1 MFPTRQVPPRAPR
14 RAVTLVETI
23 VVLAIISIL
32 AGLSISMFVMSNRQG
47 AIASDAAKIEKAM
60 ATARSYAITS
70 GTRCY
75 QVTIW
80 SDQKQFWID
89 EIDASDPNDRQTS
102 ASVAQPQIVSPE
114 SIQNNVQFAKFE
126 GGVSYTVSK
135 NGTTHQMRAYR
146 FFPDGAS
153 DDGAIYLRHDDAKV
167 GNQPVYYR
175 IRLYGPTARPAIF
188 PKVNAPA

>member
-1 MFPTRQVPPRAPR
+1 
-14 RAVTLVETI
+14 
-23 VVLAIISIL
+23 VVLAIIAVL
-32 AGLSISMFVMSNRQG
+32 AGLSITMFVMSSRQS
-47 AIASDAAKIEKAM
+47 AIESDAAKIEKAM

-75 QVTIW
+75 QVTVW
-80 SDQKQFWID
+80 PDQKQFWID
-89 EIDASDPNDRQTS
+89 EIDASDPNDHLTGT
-102 ASVAQPQIVSPE
+102 SVARPQIVSPE
-114 SIQNNVQFAKFE
+114 SIQANVQFDKFE
-126 GGVSYTVSK
+126 GGVPYSLSA
-135 NGTTHQMRAYR
+135 NGKTYSVRAYR

-188 PKVNAPA
+188 PKVAAPS